1 MSDQWKMFG
10 EKIPTAEIVYFAQL
24 LICLILII
32 ACIVMLV
39 LHDSNREYWMICLSG
54 LHYAQSY
61 SPTQK
66 FQQTRICMKKS
77 HVIIFPS

>member
-10 EKIPTAEIVYFAQL
+10 EKIPRAEIVYFAQL

-39 LHDSNREYWMICLSG
+39 LHDSNREYWMICLSSTVG
-54 LHYAQSY
+54 YIMP
-61 SPTQK
+61 SPTLQL
-66 FQQTRICMKKS
+66 KS
-77 HVIIFPS
+77 SNRPESA

>member
-10 EKIPTAEIVYFAQL
+10 EKIPRAEIVYFAQL

-39 LHDSNREYWMICLSG
+39 LHDSNREYWMIFVG
-54 LHYAQSY
+54 YIMP
-61 SPTQK
+61 SPTLQL
-66 FQQTRICMKKS
+66 KS
-77 HVIIFPS
+77 SNKPESS